1 MYSDNNKSQGS
12 VATHLRCDG
21 LASLQNSYHSVDD
34 VCNNVNI
41 IIVINQMK
49 NCKMVLKLYKTKL
62 QITLGCYGLA
72 LSDTGSLYNTQA
84 TRDGAIFTCWS
95 NRLDGVST
103 SYLEQCKEYLLV

>member
-1 MYSDNNKSQGS
+1 MNKVCTSIDYKKVLVTVCATGS
-12 VATHLRCDG
+12 CAK
-21 LASLQNSYHSVDD
+21 SYYHSVDD